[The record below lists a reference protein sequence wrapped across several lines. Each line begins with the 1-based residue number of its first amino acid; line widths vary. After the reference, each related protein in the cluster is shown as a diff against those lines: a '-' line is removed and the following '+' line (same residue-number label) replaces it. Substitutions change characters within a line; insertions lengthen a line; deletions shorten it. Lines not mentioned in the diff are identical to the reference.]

1 MGGYLV
7 AAATSGLGR
16 AIARQLVLAGH
27 DVSICGRTAD
37 RVEAAVAAL
46 NQLAASRA
54 VQNQPA
60 GREPAPTGTAI
71 GRPVDLT
78 DGAALAAWV
87 QDAAGRFGGL
97 NGVVVNT
104 GGPPAKGFDET
115 VDDDWQLGFDLL
127 LRPAVR
133 LAREARP
140 HLLDGESS
148 LLFCTSSQVREPSDD
163 LVLSSVFRS
172 GVAALAKSLSR
183 SWAPKVRVNQLIP
196 GRIDTDR
203 VRQLDAVAAERA
215 GVDTGQIRDVWAG
228 RIPAA
233 RYGTPDEFAAAAVFL
248 LSPAA
253 SYLTGVSLQVDGGLM
268 TGI

>member
-7 AAATSGLGR
+7 AAATSGLGH

-37 RVEAAVAAL
+37 HVQSAVTAL
-46 NQLAASRA
+46 NEGA
-54 VQNQPA
+54 VN
-60 GREPAPTGTAI
+60 GTAT

-78 DGAALAAWV
+78 DGAALNAWV
-87 QDAAGRFGGL
+87 EDAALRFDGL
-97 NGVVVNT
+97 NGVVMNG

-115 VDDDWQLGFDLL
+115 EDADWELGFDVL

-133 LAREARP
+133 LARAAKP
-140 HLLDGESS
+140 HLLRGESS

-163 LVLSSVFRS
+163 LILSSVFRS

-183 SWAPKVRVNQLIP
+183 SWAPDIRVNQLIP
-196 GRIDTDR
+196 GRISTAR
-203 VRQLDAVAAERA
+203 VSQLDEGRSQRSGLSVAQVKEQWA
-215 GVDTGQIRDVWAG
+215 QKIPAG
-228 RIPAA
+228 R
-233 RYGTPDEFAAAAVFL
+233 YGQPDEFAAAAVFL

-253 SYLTGVSLQVDGGLM
+253 SYVTGVSLQVDGGLM

>member
-7 AAATSGLGR
+7 AAATSGLGH

-27 DVSICGRTAD
+27 DVSICGRTAE
-37 RVEAAVAAL
+37 RVETAVTAL
-46 NQLAASRA
+46 NEGA
-54 VQNQPA
+54 VN
-60 GREPAPTGTAI
+60 GTAT

-78 DGAALAAWV
+78 DGAALEAWV

-104 GGPPAKGFDET
+104 GGPPAKGFDATE
-115 VDDDWQLGFDLL
+115 DEDWQLGFDLL

-133 LAREARP
+133 LAKAARP
-140 HLLDGESS
+140 HLVKGGSS
-148 LLFCTSSQVREPSDD
+148 VLFCTSSQVREPSDD
-163 LVLSSVFRS
+163 LILSSVFRS

-183 SWAPKVRVNQLIP
+183 SWAPEVRVNQLIP
-196 GRIDTDR
+196 GRIATAR
-203 VRQLDAVAAERA
+203 VEQLDQGRSER
-215 GVDTGQIRDVWAG
+215 TGLPVSQIQQEWDAKIPAG
-228 RIPAA
+228 R
-233 RYGTPDEFAAAAVFL
+233 YGDPDEFAAAAVFL

-253 SYLTGVSLQVDGGLM
+253 SYVTGVSLQVDGGLM

>member
-1 MGGYLV
+1 VGGYLV
-7 AAATSGLGR
+7 AAATSGLGH
-16 AIARQLVLAGH
+16 AIARELVLAGN
-27 DVSICGRTAD
+27 DVSICGRSAR
-37 RVEAAVAAL
+37 RVEAAVTAL
-46 NQLAASRA
+46 NEAA
-54 VQNQPA
+54 VN
-60 GREPAPTGTAI
+60 GTAT

-78 DGAALAAWV
+78 DGEALRGWV

-104 GGPPAKGFDET
+104 GGPPAKGFDDT
-115 VDDDWQLGFDLL
+115 VDEDWDLGFDLL

-133 LAREARP
+133 LARAARP
-140 HLLDGESS
+140 HLLPGRSS

-163 LVLSSVFRS
+163 LILSSVFRS

-183 SWAPKVRVNQLIP
+183 SWAPDVRVNQLIP
-196 GRIDTDR
+196 GRIDTAR
-203 VRQLDAVAAERA
+203 VQALDEARA
-215 GVDTGQIRDVWAG
+215 GHSGSSTEQIRDAWEQ

-233 RYGTPDEFAAAAVFL
+233 RYGSAQEFAAAAAFL

-253 SYLTGVSLQVDGGLM
+253 SYVSGVSLQVDGGLM